1 MPVIQR
7 RKEVKNLKTSLIT
20 IFIIFLA
27 ITTSVNFVSAQN
39 ESGEL
44 ISTINNSEEEFIENE
59 VKKRKIGTEVKSQEN
74 GNYNITL
81 DNGYNGYCVDY
92 GDHETGVNDTFI
104 IKDTSNIVN

>member
-7 RKEVKNLKTSLIT
+7 RKEVKNLKISLIT